1 MSLARQYLQDAELN
15 RQLAEQGFVVIP
27 WLSKEE
33 VTSLKLKFESAHDVE
48 MPSFY
53 ATSHHQDTDFRKS
66 MSQAITDVL
75 KPHADATFR
84 DCELLGASFITKT
97 KDESGKLQPHQD
109 WNIVDE
115 NQYRSF
121 NIWVPL
127 VDLTAENGAI
137 EVLPKSH
144 NWVRGYRHSSIECA
158 YRQVHDLVWENMKP
172 LYLKAGQ
179 ALIYDHALL
188 HASTANQTNEWR
200 TACAS
205 GIIPAE
211 AQMYFYWNEN
221 GVVEQYES
229 NADYFMTQNIFQ
241 KPVGLTKVDDLEY
254 SFPVVDRKE
263 FYQFIGKEMPE
274 KMEPI
279 PETENHIA
287 TQTET
292 RSFWKVYTPMN
303 ILREIHF
310 RLTSKNG

>member
-1 MSLARQYLQDAELN
+1 MRLARQYLQDAELN

-33 VTSLKLKFESAHDVE
+33 VNSLKLKFENAHDVE

-53 ATSHHQDTDFRKS
+53 ATSHHQDTDFRKL

-75 KPHADATFR
+75 KPHADATFQGC
-84 DCELLGASFITKT
+84 DLLGASFITKT
-97 KDESGKLQPHQD
+97 KDDSGKLQPHQD

-127 VDLTAENGAI
+127 VDLTEENGAI

-158 YRQVHDLVWENMKP
+158 YSQVHDLVWKNMKP
-172 LYLKAGQ
+172 LYLKAGE

-188 HASTANQTNEWR
+188 HASKANRTNEWR

-221 GVVEQYES
+221 GVVEKYES

-254 SFPVVDRKE
+254 DFPVVGRKE

-274 KMEPI
+274 QIEPI
-279 PETENHIA
+279 PETENHFA